1 MQNNPIAIVE
11 TEYECKISNNTAK
24 AIENIVN
31 RPGGRGTYY
40 TKDEAFIRPDYC
52 KTKKSSLRTE
62 GIIDIEK
69 ILYLPFYNRYADK
82 TQVFSLY
89 KNDDITRRALH
100 VQLVS
105 RTARDIG
112 RALGLNTDLIEA
124 IALAH
129 DLGHCPF
136 GHLGEKILDKIYFE
150 HAKRHFM
157 HNVQSARILNT
168 LCPVGV
174 SLQTIDGVIC
184 HNGEFEVNGIKPFKN
199 HAYRIDSFEKLNAVI
214 DEAEIKGN
222 DFVKKLIPST
232 LEGAVV
238 RFCDMIAYIGKD
250 RNDAYK
256 LGLGSYFKNSKI
268 IASLTADIVQTSIE
282 KDYIAL
288 SEDGFK
294 ALKSLKS
301 ENYEYIY
308 ANADTKKQ
316 FGDENGGL
324 LLDAFWGLYELFLND
339 LKERDEN
346 SPVYKHHIAYLLK
359 HQKDE
364 RKVQYK
370 NAYYK
375 RDELSLN
382 RIVVDYIASMT
393 DEYFVELSAQ
403 LLNLPNFRYV
413 GYFNT
418 QDESWKKYLNKVK
431 K

>member
-136 GHLGEKILDKIYFE
+136 GHL
-150 HAKRHFM
+150 
-157 HNVQSARILNT
+157 
-168 LCPVGV
+168 
-174 SLQTIDGVIC
+174 
-184 HNGEFEVNGIKPFKN
+184 
-199 HAYRIDSFEKLNAVI
+199 
-214 DEAEIKGN
+214 
-222 DFVKKLIPST
+222 
-232 LEGAVV
+232 
-238 RFCDMIAYIGKD
+238 
-250 RNDAYK
+250 
-256 LGLGSYFKNSKI
+256 
-268 IASLTADIVQTSIE
+268 
-282 KDYIAL
+282 
-288 SEDGFK
+288 
-294 ALKSLKS
+294 
-301 ENYEYIY
+301 
-308 ANADTKKQ
+308 
-316 FGDENGGL
+316 
-324 LLDAFWGLYELFLND
+324 
-339 LKERDEN
+339 
-346 SPVYKHHIAYLLK
+346 
-359 HQKDE
+359 
-364 RKVQYK
+364 
-370 NAYYK
+370 
-375 RDELSLN
+375 
-382 RIVVDYIASMT
+382 
-393 DEYFVELSAQ
+393 
-403 LLNLPNFRYV
+403 
-413 GYFNT
+413 
-418 QDESWKKYLNKVK
+418 
-431 K
+431 